1 MFEIIAWQSH
11 LSLLG
16 NLWLRSLVIYN
27 SYRGCSGFLLLNQ
40 FWLKLYFSR
49 NLSISSKFS
58 YFYLKSFNA
67 WSIFSSALFFTP
79 DIGYLYQLI
88 SLIFK
93 YCLTRG
99 LLNLPV
105 LKKKG
110 VLALLISF
118 VTILLI
124 PALMC
129 TFFLNFSLRFI
140 LLLVF

>member
-1 MFEIIAWQSH
+1 M
-11 LSLLG
+11 
-16 NLWLRSLVIYN
+16 
-27 SYRGCSGFLLLNQ
+27 
-40 FWLKLYFSR
+40 
-49 NLSISSKFS
+49 
-58 YFYLKSFNA
+58 
-67 WSIFSSALFFTP
+67 
-79 DIGYLYQLI
+79 GYLYQLI

-93 YCLTRG
+93 YGLTRG

-129 TFFLNFSLRFI
+129 TFFLNFSLWFI
-140 LLLVF
+140 LLLLF